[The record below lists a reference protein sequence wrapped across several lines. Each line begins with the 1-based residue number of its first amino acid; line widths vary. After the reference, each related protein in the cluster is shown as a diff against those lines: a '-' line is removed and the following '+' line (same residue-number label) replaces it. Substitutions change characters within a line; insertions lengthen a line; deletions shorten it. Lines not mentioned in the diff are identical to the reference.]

1 MYKKEVL
8 LLHKRGKLEVKSKIP
23 LKTRKTLSLAY
34 TPGAAEVVKEISKN
48 KNKVYS
54 YTLKRNS
61 VAIITDGSSVLGMGN
76 VGAEAAIPVM
86 EGKAIIFKEFANIDA
101 FPICLKTQIPKEII
115 SIVKNISPV
124 FGGINLEDISAPK
137 CFEIEKKLQNIGIP
151 VMHDDQH
158 GTAIVVLAALINACK
173 ITSKKFEDLKV
184 VVAGAGAAG
193 TAISRLLVCAD
204 QHNEICKSTGIII
217 VCDSLGAIYKGR
229 KNLSPH
235 KKQLAKITNRENFTG
250 NLEEALN
257 KADAFIGVSRGNI
270 LKENMIKK
278 MNKKPII
285 FALANP
291 IPEISPRKAKK
302 AGAAIIATGR
312 SDFPNQV
319 NNALAFPGIFR
330 GALDSHAKKI
340 TSKMKLSAAYALAK
354 TIKHPTRNKILPSI
368 FDKNIV
374 KNIAKKVMNQSQ
386 K

>member
-1 MYKKEVL
+1 
-8 LLHKRGKLEVKSKIP
+8 
-23 LKTRKTLSLAY
+23 TRKTLSLAY
-34 TPGAAEVVKEISKN
+34 TPGVAEVVKEISKN

-61 VAIITDGSSVLGMGN
+61 VAIVTDGSSVLGMGN

-193 TAISRLLVCAD
+193 TAISKLLVCAD
-204 QHNEICKSTGIII
+204 QHNEICKSTGNII
-217 VCDSLGAIYKGR
+217 VCDSLGSIYKGR
-229 KNLSPH
+229 KNLEQH
-235 KKQLAKITNRENFTG
+235 KKQLAKITNQENFIG
-250 NLEEALN
+250 SLEEAVT

-270 LKENMIKK
+270 LKENVIKK

-291 IPEISPRKAKK
+291 IPEIDPMRAKRG
-302 AGAAIIATGR
+302 GAAIIATGR

-319 NNALAFPGIFR
+319 NNALAFPGVFR
-330 GALDSHAKKI
+330 GALDAHAKKI
-340 TSKMKLSAAYALAK
+340 TNKMKLSAAYALAK
-354 TIKHPTRNKILPSI
+354 TIKHPTKSKILPSI
-368 FDKNIV
+368 FDKNVV
-374 KNIAKKVMNQSQ
+374 KNIAKKVMDQSL